1 MRFVMGKKTLIKG
14 FFLFRT
20 NKLTSL
26 GQNRKLKS
34 STGKRERQFAEESDD
49 YIQSSSWEK

>member
-1 MRFVMGKKTLIKG
+1 MCFVMGKKTLIKG